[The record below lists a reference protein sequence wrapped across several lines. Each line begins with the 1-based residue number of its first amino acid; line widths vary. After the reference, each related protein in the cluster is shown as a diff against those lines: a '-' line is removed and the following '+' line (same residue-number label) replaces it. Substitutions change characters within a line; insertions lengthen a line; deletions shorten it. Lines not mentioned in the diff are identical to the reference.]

1 MYKKINERMIRRI
14 SKITKKCDIP
24 TIELLLDKK
33 IEEYNNLMEENKT
46 YLDKVVESM
55 DKIFKDNFD
64 EIEILGEEF

>member
-1 MYKKINERMIRRI
+1 MIRRI